1 MENFLTE
8 NRLKKYLLFTNNN
21 IKRSLELYDLNV
33 KVSESFYTLLC
44 YFEVFLRNFCNE
56 KLIKEIGENWFDNKF
71 LKGNN
76 KNKSQKTIEEIE
88 KTKSKIIK
96 YKQEKKIINYIPTN
110 ADIVSNLEF
119 GFWSNLFCANYENTI
134 WAPYL
139 KQIFVG
145 FTRKELF
152 KIINNIRKLRNRIF
166 HYEPIIFDKTLLEKY
181 NDIVSIICFISNQ
194 EICNCIE
201 SRSNFKEL
209 YKILKNSGAPLN

>member
-33 KVSESFYTLLC
+33 KVSESFYALLC

-56 KLIKEIGENWFDNKF
+56 KLIKEIGENWFDNKI

-166 HYEPIIFDKTLLEKY
+166 HYEPIFLIK
-181 NDIVSIICFISNQ
+181 
-194 EICNCIE
+194 
-201 SRSNFKEL
+201 L
-209 YKILKNSGAPLN
+209 Y